1 MNSEGLVVGI
11 STAAAVEVALL
22 AADIDVAAASDQGA
36 LESLAALLKS
46 ALHERNRAIDDIT
59 LIGVCTGPGSF
70 TGLRIGVA
78 FAKSLAQTKNIPIVG
93 VSAYDVAAFHV
104 TSLPVVSVARGKRD
118 YYYARLTADRDRAPQ
133 FIAGSK
139 SVIERAAADLGRP
152 GEPATIA
159 GPDFSTAQPG
169 DAARAVAQLACQAQQ
184 SGLDLHWTNIAID
197 YGQRPNA
204 VLNWEQ
210 RRRSG

>member
-1 MNSEGLVVGI
+1 MKSEGLVVGI
-11 STAAAVEVALL
+11 STAGAVEVALL
-22 AADIDVAAASDQGA
+22 APDIDVAARSDKGA
-36 LESLAALLKS
+36 LESLAALLQR
-46 ALHERNRAIDDIT
+46 ALHERHRAIDEIT

-78 FAKSLAQTKNIPIVG
+78 FAKSLAQTKDIPIVG

-118 YYYARLTADRDRAPQ
+118 YYYARLTADSVHAPQ

-139 SVIERAAADLGRP
+139 SAIERAAADLGRA
-152 GEPATIA
+152 GVPAAIV
-159 GPDFSTAQPG
+159 GPDFSNAKPG
-169 DAARAVAQLACQAQQ
+169 DAARAVAQLACQSQQ

-204 VLNWEQ
+204 VLNWER